1 MNRTL
6 EDYDSMAKRE
16 MIKAKQEKAMM
27 SVSPTRLI
35 CLPNVLMTYAHHRRV
50 QKFRTDYNEF
60 RSQFERLKAEVQ
72 GGEWLVI
79 TLADPPLRLENL
91 S

>member
-27 SVSPTRLI
+27 SVPPTCLI
-35 CLPNVLMTYAHHRRV
+35 CLPNVLMTYARHRRV
-50 QKFRTDYNEF
+50 QKFRSDYNEF

-72 GGEWLVI
+72 GGRPLAI
-79 TLADPPLRLENL
+79 TLADPPLCLENL
-91 S
+91 C